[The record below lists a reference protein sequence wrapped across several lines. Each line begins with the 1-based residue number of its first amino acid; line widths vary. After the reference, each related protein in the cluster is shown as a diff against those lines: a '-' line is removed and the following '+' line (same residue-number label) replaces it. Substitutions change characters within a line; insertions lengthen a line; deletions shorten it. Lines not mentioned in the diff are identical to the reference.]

1 MGRFTKAHVGP
12 ERPAVEHRIL
22 DAWSAAPPRVPV
34 LVGDRGSGRST
45 LLLRLADRVGSG
57 RCLYVDVERA
67 ASTPE
72 ALWTAVEAATPY
84 AAAGEPS
91 AGPEG
96 RSPRAAFDSLLA
108 HFEHARGH
116 DGGSAAFLLDEVLE
130 LRAFGSFPGL
140 RDPLPELVR
149 ALERSSNR
157 FVLSTRFV
165 TRAQRLF
172 QARGVRFLLLETPP
186 LSAPEVAAALVRAGV
201 GRDRTEYGD
210 LTRLV
215 HALTCGRPAYVAA
228 LARALAAAGGGDPA
242 AVLAAQLAGGEA
254 LHQAC
259 RLDYEMRLGR
269 ARGHGSLK
277 AILQV
282 LAAEQPLTLTA
293 IARRLG
299 RTAGSTRDYLSWLA
313 DVDLIR
319 VERKRY
325 AFSDPLLRA
334 WVRLHTRLAP
344 PGKTD
349 LEREAHEYAVAR
361 LPYME
366 PAPAL
371 PEPPRR
377 PRRAPVP
384 ARTRSIIEID

>member
-1 MGRFTKAHVGP
+1 MGP
-12 ERPAVEHRIL
+12 ERPAVEREVL
-22 DAWSAAPPRVPV
+22 DAWSAAPPRIPV
-34 LVGDRGSGRST
+34 LVGECGSGRST

-84 AAAGEPS
+84 ATAGAASTG
-91 AGPEG
+91 AGC
-96 RSPRAAFDSLLA
+96 RTARAAFDSLLA
-108 HFEHARGH
+108 HLDAARAH
-116 DGGSAAFLLDEVLE
+116 DGGTATFLLDELLE
-130 LRAFGSFPGL
+130 LRSFGSFPGL
-140 RDPLPELVR
+140 RDALPELVG
-149 ALERSSNR
+149 ALERSPNR

-165 TRAQRLF
+165 TRGTRLF
-172 QARGVRFLLLETPP
+172 QRDGERFLVIGVPP
-186 LSAPEVAAALVRAGV
+186 LSVTEVAAALVRAGV
-201 GRDRTEYGD
+201 DRDRTEYGE

-228 LARALAAAGGGDPA
+228 LARALAASGGGDPM

-254 LHQAC
+254 LYQTC
-259 RLDYEMRLGR
+259 RLDYGMRLGR

-282 LAAEQPLTLTA
+282 LAAEEPLTLTA

-325 AFSDPLLRA
+325 SFSDPLLRA

-361 LPYME
+361 LPFME
-366 PAPAL
+366 PAPAA
-371 PEPPRR
+371 PAPPRR

-384 ARTRSIIEID
+384 ARPRHIIEID

>member
-1 MGRFTKAHVGP
+1 MSP
-12 ERPAVEHRIL
+12 ERPAVERKVL
-22 DAWSAAPPRVPV
+22 DAWSAAPPRIPV
-34 LVGDRGSGRST
+34 LVGDCGSGRST

-72 ALWTAVEAATPY
+72 AFWTTVEAATPY
-84 AAAGEPS
+84 ATVSEPTPGPERPS
-91 AGPEG
+91 A
-96 RSPRAAFDSLLA
+96 RTAFDSLLA
-108 HFEHARGH
+108 HFEHVRGH
-116 DGGSAAFLLDEVLE
+116 NDGFATFLLDEVLE

-149 ALERSSNR
+149 ALERSANR
-157 FVLSTRFV
+157 FVLSTRFA
-165 TRAQRLF
+165 TRAERLF
-172 QARGVRFLLLETPP
+172 QGQGARFLLIDVPP
-186 LSAPEVAAALVRAGV
+186 LSATEVAAALVGAGV
-201 GRDRTEYGD
+201 NRDRTEYGE

-215 HALTCGRPAYVAA
+215 HTLTCGRPAYVAV
-228 LARALAAAGGGDPA
+228 LARALAASGGGDPVA
-242 AVLAAQLAGGEA
+242 ALAAQLAGGEA
-254 LHQAC
+254 LYQTC
-259 RLDYEMRLGR
+259 RLSYEMRLGR

-282 LAAEQPLTLTA
+282 LAAEEPLTLTA

-299 RTAGSTRDYLSWLA
+299 RTAGSTRDYLSWLK

-325 AFSDPLLRA
+325 SFRDPLLRA
-334 WVRLHTRLAP
+334 WVRLHTRPAP
-344 PGKTD
+344 PRKTD

-366 PAPAL
+366 PAPVV

-377 PRRAPVP
+377 PRRPPVP
-384 ARTRSIIEID
+384 ARPRSIIEID